1 MPTPFPLADNLLLED
16 PDAPHA
22 GRPDPIH
29 ANIEMGPLAPRPS
42 GIALAEDEMS
52 DQAVADDGAEAR
64 PAGVDGYMKG
74 GWVAGVL
81 WIFTYL
87 FLPRLGVDGRDNQTW
102 PVVVTWIVSASR
114 DRMQMSSASS
124 VM

>member
-29 ANIEMGPLAPRPS
+29 VNIEMGPLAPCPS

-52 DQAVADDGAEAR
+52 DQAVADDGAVACPATMDLTEAFR
-64 PAGVDGYMKG
+64 HFDTDGSGYLDSTCN
-74 GWVAGVL
+74 VL
-81 WIFTYL
+81 L
-87 FLPRLGVDGRDNQTW
+87 V
-102 PVVVTWIVSASR
+102 
-114 DRMQMSSASS
+114 
-124 VM
+124 